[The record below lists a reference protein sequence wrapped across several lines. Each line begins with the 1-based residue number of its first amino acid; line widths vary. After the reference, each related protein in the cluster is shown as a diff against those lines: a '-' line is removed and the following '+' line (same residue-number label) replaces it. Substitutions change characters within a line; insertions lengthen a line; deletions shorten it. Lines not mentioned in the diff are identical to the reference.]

1 MSSPGAEPAD
11 PVTAFLSAQMT
22 HDWDRVADLL
32 AADVVRAGPD
42 EARAEGRDAYLLY
55 LRDVHASMTGY
66 QFEILRLVYSADR
79 RVALVE
85 IHEQLVQAD
94 GEPLAVTEAMVFD
107 IDGDGRI
114 AHLSVYTKVGP
125 GQ

>member
-1 MSSPGAEPAD
+1 VAEPAD
-11 PVTAFLSAQMT
+11 PVSAFLAAQT
-22 HDWDRVADLL
+22 AHDWDGVADLL
-32 AADVVRAGPD
+32 AVDIVRVGPD
-42 EARAEGRDAYLLY
+42 EARAEGRDAYLGY
-55 LRDVHASMTGY
+55 LQAVHASMTGFRY
-66 QFEILRLVYSADR
+66 EILRLVYSANR

-107 IDGDGRI
+107 IDGEGRI

-125 GQ
+125 GES